1 MNDRPDNWRERLAPH
16 HAREEWPPNRAMNWG
31 GKRTR
36 VTREVNGLPKN
47 AVMKGGQDA
56 RRRGGYPSR
65 VAGRAERAC
74 RGDTGV
80 GPTVASFINLKL
92 R

>member
-1 MNDRPDNWRERLAPH
+1 
-16 HAREEWPPNRAMNWG
+16 MNWG

-36 VTREVNGLPKN
+36 VAREENCLPKN
-47 AVMKGGQDA
+47 AVMQGGQDA
-56 RRRGGYPSR
+56 RRSGGYPSR
-65 VAGRAERAC
+65 VTGRAERAG
-74 RGDTGV
+74 RVDTGV